1 MSAEITGSPFILLF
15 RGTNWDRG
23 LSAEEIQQ
31 TMGRWNAWFDRLTD
45 EGKAKLGQSLTN
57 DGKIVSGKKGVAVV
71 DGPFTESKEAVAGYI
86 LLRVT
91 DLDQAT
97 QIAKECPGLDY
108 GMSVEV
114 RPIRE
119 DLGRGPG

>member
-1 MSAEITGSPFILLF
+1 MSAEIAGSPFILLF
-15 RGTNWDRG
+15 RGTDWDRG

-31 TMGRWNAWFDRLTD
+31 TMSRWTAWFDRLSN
-45 EGKAKLGQSLTN
+45 EGKAKLGQPLTN

-86 LLRVT
+86 LLSVA
-91 DLDQAT
+91 DLDEAT
-97 QIAKECPGLDY
+97 ELAKGCPGLDY

-114 RPIRE
+114 RPINE
-119 DLGRGPG
+119 ELGRGPD